1 MNKIKLVYTISMITI
16 IGGILFGCNNESSKP
31 TVNET
36 SNNVISDSDSIKS
49 EETIDNTQI
58 NEDIKTTDMLD
69 VVSKVEGKRKEYI
82 ERLDSIQKE
91 LDELPDK
98 KDADAGVTNAMK
110 NYYGKAYEMYDKELN
125 DIYALLKEELSPDI
139 MNDLEIKQ
147 LKWIEEK
154 EKKAREEEAKFQG
167 GTFEHV
173 AGYIVLYEATK
184 GKCYELVNEY
194 MAD

>member
-16 IGGILFGCNNESSKP
+16 IGGILFGCNNESSKA

-58 NEDIKTTDMLD
+58 NEDIKTTDMPY
-69 VVSKVEGKRKEYI
+69 VVSKVDGRRKEYI
-82 ERLDSIQKE
+82 ERLDNIQKE
-91 LDELPDK
+91 FDELPEK
-98 KDADAGVTNAMK
+98 KDADEGITIAMK
-110 NYYGKAYEMYDKELN
+110 SYYGKAYEMYDKELN
-125 DIYALLKEELSPDI
+125 DIYALLKEELSPEV

-154 EKKAREEEAKFQG
+154 ERKAREEEAKFQG
-167 GTFEHV
+167 GTFEYV

-184 GKCYELVNEY
+184 EKCYELVNQY
-194 MAD
+194 MTD